1 MAGMQPIS
9 ILLVEDDD
17 VDVRA
22 IQRAFRKCK
31 INNQFFVAHNGEE
44 ALGMLRSGSIPP
56 PHIVLLDLN
65 MPVMGGLAFLKHLRE
80 DSDLHKTIVFVL
92 TTSNADQDKLQ
103 AYEHHV
109 AGYLLKTDAGAEF
122 LNVLQII
129 ENFQISVQFPPTE

>member
-1 MAGMQPIS
+1 MADLQPIN

-31 INNQFFVAHNGEE
+31 INNQFFVAHNGKE
-44 ALGMLRSGSIPP
+44 ALDMLRSGSVPP
-56 PHIVLLDLN
+56 PQIVLLDLN

-80 DSDLHKTIVFVL
+80 DPDLHKMIVFVL
-92 TTSNADQDKLQ
+92 TTSNADQDKLE

-109 AGYLLKTDAGAEF
+109 AGYLLKTDAGVDF
-122 LNVLQII
+122 LNVLQIV
-129 ENFQISVQFPPTE
+129 ERFQISVQFPPTQ